1 MKLKRKK
8 KKEKKAKQKKEKMP
22 SSSGLI
28 YWASY
33 NRCIFQLIQEAWTLF
48 RVTISTSNY
57 FLEPPNPTTTPSVP
71 IQEKAKEQKR
81 TGKREKRK
89 ELQ

>member
-1 MKLKRKK
+1 VSRRQEYNIRKTNEVEKKK

-33 NRCIFQLIQEAWTLF
+33 NRCIFQLIQEA
-48 RVTISTSNY
+48 
-57 FLEPPNPTTTPSVP
+57 
-71 IQEKAKEQKR
+71 
-81 TGKREKRK
+81 
-89 ELQ
+89 